1 MAGEYALIV
10 KTADCIGCSACEVA
24 CKQEHDIP
32 VGPRWIKV
40 TTPGPQEIDGR
51 PQLRYAVAHCLH
63 CTSPGCL
70 AVCPVDAITKGEN
83 GIVLIDRGLCNGCLA
98 CLDGCPIGVMQ
109 FDDDKGLAEK
119 CDLCTA
125 RLDRG
130 LNPACVN
137 ACPAGCIY
145 SGDTAEVFNKA
156 GKPELL
162 VRYKGISGKPD

>member
-1 MAGEYALIV
+1 MAGDYAIIV

-40 TTPGPQEIDGR
+40 TTEGPQEIDGR

-63 CTSPGCL
+63 CATPGCM
-70 AVCPVDAITKGEN
+70 AVCPADAITKRAD
-83 GIVLIDRGLCNGCLA
+83 GIVLVDRELCDGCLS
-98 CLDGCPIGVMQ
+98 CLEGCPVGVMQ
-109 FDDDKGLAEK
+109 FDDNKGRAEK
-119 CDLCTA
+119 CDLCA
-125 RLDRG
+125 DRLDRG
-130 LNPACVN
+130 LNPACVD

-145 SGDTAEVFNKA
+145 SGETSEVFNKA

-162 VRYKGISGKPD
+162 ARYKNVSR